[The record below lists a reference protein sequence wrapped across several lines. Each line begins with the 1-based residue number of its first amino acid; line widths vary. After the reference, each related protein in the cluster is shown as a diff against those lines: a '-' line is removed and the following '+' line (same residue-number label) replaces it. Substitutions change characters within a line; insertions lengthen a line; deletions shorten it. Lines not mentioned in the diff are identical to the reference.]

1 MDHFPFSYQ
10 EEDIEDQGVIL
21 HFLHMLVLQDRPVVT
36 EETSIVQHH
45 LIKTSH
51 EILKKDEKKFMICY
65 VF

>member
-10 EEDIEDQGVIL
+10 KEDIEDQEVIL

-36 EETSIVQHH
+36 EEMSIVQHH
-45 LIKTSH
+45 LTKTSH